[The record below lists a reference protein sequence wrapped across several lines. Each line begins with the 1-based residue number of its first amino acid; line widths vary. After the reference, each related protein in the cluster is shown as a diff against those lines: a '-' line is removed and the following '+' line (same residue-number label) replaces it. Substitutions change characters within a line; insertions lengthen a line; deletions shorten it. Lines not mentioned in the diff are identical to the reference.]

1 MAQSTALIV
10 RPESTQR
17 PSPLIHPLAVRIAHW
32 INAIAMVVMIL
43 SGWGIHNAYPTLP
56 FAFPEWMTLGG
67 SFAGAL
73 RWHFAAMWA
82 LAINGAFYLAYG
94 FLTDRLRRKFLPIW
108 PRDVLRDAMAAIS
121 GKLGHENLST
131 YNAVQRALYT
141 GVIAIGMLA
150 VITGLA
156 IWKPVQ
162 LKELTWLF
170 GDFDTARIMHFAAM
184 CAIVVF
190 LAVHVTMA
198 LIVPKSLKAMIIGR

>member
-1 MAQSTALIV
+1 MAQCTALIV
-10 RPESTQR
+10 RSEATQK
-17 PSPLIHPLAVRIAHW
+17 PSPPIHPLAVRIAHW

-56 FAFPEWMTLGG
+56 FDFPEWMTLGG

-73 RWHFAAMWA
+73 RWHFAAMWL
-82 LAINGAFYLAYG
+82 LATNGAFYLAYG
-94 FLTDRLRRKFLPIW
+94 FLTDRFRRKFFPIW
-108 PRDVLRDAMAAIS
+108 PRDVLRDALAAIS
-121 GKLGHENLST
+121 RKLSHEDLST
-131 YNAVQRALYT
+131 YNAVQRVLYA
-141 GVIAIGMLA
+141 GAIVASVLA

-170 GDFDTARIMHFAAM
+170 GDFDNARIMHFAAM
-184 CAIVVF
+184 CTIVVF

-198 LIVPKSLKAMIIGR
+198 LIVPKSLKAMILGR